1 LPVTGGP
8 LDPLLAQ
15 GVAERLTVGLTKA
28 RRLVA
33 ELNGS
38 IGRDLADLAMK
49 QAANFSVPISQYAS
63 SGVRP
68 ANVECG
74 RRAL

>member
-1 LPVTGGP
+1 MEFEVRELLCEELKDAYSAEKLRWSPWLGQFGG
-8 LDPLLAQ
+8 LAK
-15 GVAERLTVGLTKA
+15 L
-28 RRLVA
+28 
-33 ELNGS
+33 GS
-38 IGRDLADLAMK
+38 GCR